1 MRDRSPLVLLCL
13 ELIAINWSLL
23 VSCVRR
29 CLGGLKF
36 FLRRVIISRT
46 LLSYQPPFFRSLLAR
61 FSPGNFRIFVKIQQ
75 RPVEPSSIHSN
86 SLFFRLS
93 QFRSFAK
100 TEDANPR
107 SKVGTSVDTYYFER
121 RDRGEFFDEGGVPGR
136 AKFRSEESPCC
147 FLRDAVTTVRTFP
160 KLLFSRNY

>member
-1 MRDRSPLVLLCL
+1 MISPRLLRSSVSRRFKIFPTSRNN
-13 ELIAINWSLL
+13 ISYASLL
-23 VSCVRR
+23 SATVRPFASR
-29 CLGGLKF
+29 SF
-36 FLRRVIISRT
+36 FSREF
-46 LLSYQPPFFRSLLAR
+46 P
-61 FSPGNFRIFVKIQQ
+61 NFRENSTKTS
-75 RPVEPSSIHSN
+75 VEPSSIHSN